1 MNINA
6 CRPNYAKNINTTKD
20 ILCCILL
27 NLSLLIFFFK
37 FLFLV
42 AMPFQPFSCSV
53 NSYIFPDTPA
63 CADKHSSNKQR
74 FL

>member
-6 CRPNYAKNINTTKD
+6 CRPNYEKNINMKKD
-20 ILCCILL
+20 ILCYILL
-27 NLSLLIFFFK
+27 NLSLTIFFQ
-37 FLFLV
+37 FLFQV
-42 AMPFQPFSCSV
+42 AVPFHPFRCSV
-53 NSYIFPDTPA
+53 NSYIFPDAPA